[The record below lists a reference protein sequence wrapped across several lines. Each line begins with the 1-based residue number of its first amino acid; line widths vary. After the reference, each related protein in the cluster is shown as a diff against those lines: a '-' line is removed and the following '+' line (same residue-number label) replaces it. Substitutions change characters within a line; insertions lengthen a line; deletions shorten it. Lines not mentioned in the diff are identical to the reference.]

1 MSERIHQETFNK
13 TIVNNKQWIIT
24 SISKKK
30 MLCFPMAT
38 IDTLLLQK
46 EMAGEEIKHSRGCT
60 ENFQCLCL

>member
-46 EMAGEEIKHSRGCT
+46 EMVAPPLRRVAVGYGYKEC
-60 ENFQCLCL
+60 